1 MHHLYPL
8 AKGDPLCPLGFH
20 PQVRWPTRCKRCF
33 RDYKEHG
40 GKKRDEESSLKRSDT
55 TSSSPN
61 LNTLSRLSSSDH
73 RRSWSSSSNLAE
85 EDDKRNNKASVNDLG
100 PASWTSTPDLAN
112 LEDSTQAN
120 IPTFS
125 LTLPKRRQVPVTKNT
140 RTVSDSFSSSIREN
154 SPTYNKSDTLTTR
167 AKKLQAIKEASQ
179 EISKR
184 IQIKELKATVDENTN
199 HDVQFLIQVKS
210 KAKQEQNK
218 SAQDDN
224 ESEDDTISV
233 AGTETTDTTLV
244 GNIHDNEM
252 QEQIDSLKQELDTM
266 KSKCDRLER
275 EKSDFLLRRLA
286 SIETVASKTTATEVL
301 KLQQRCN
308 ELQSQIEDLKDD
320 KKSLT
325 LKVKELEDD
334 MESRPTAQAAR
345 KVADELRSKLLAAE
359 TLCEEL
365 MDENEDMK
373 KELRD
378 LEEEI
383 EELQDNFREDQ
394 ANEYTSLKKELEQT
408 TKNCRIL
415 SFKLRKT
422 ERKTEQLE
430 VEKGETEKKLREVSG
445 SRNALDRIKE
455 LEHELKVANEA
466 SLRLQKELEDTNAK
480 LNVLQEASSKK
491 TPMLGNI
498 PKFPSSEGKV
508 SRESLTRGGSQDD
521 PVQLLR
527 DLHDSLEREADLRE
541 QLKFAEEEFSRVTR
555 KCIKSSKHL
564 LTLPRITLPNDSFAN
579 VTSLTD
585 LDMSVH
591 QSVSV
596 PSTKNKLVQTYM
608 YSENKGCQIDRIET
622 FHASCQTNACDQTN
636 NKLYMWNSSIND
648 RGFSIHRMY
657 QSATSFSPMA
667 TLLTP
672 IGRKGSPNRLTPE
685 PIIEKDEGISE
696 DDPAELKLLLELN
709 DQEVS
714 VLRKKV
720 EELELEKD
728 SQKKKIK
735 ELQDKLTTKTS
746 KKSLLNSGKTQD
758 IQKLKLL
765 EAEASDLRNKLAEKD
780 KETER
785 LTAEL
790 NLTQK
795 RTKGMQKSKS
805 LDIPDAQNLDFK
817 RQLQSIEQEAAV
829 LRTKVQTLENE
840 NEKLTADSKRLQL
853 LRVTKSAKADKSS
866 EKYIDKIAELEVE
879 LDFANQKIKELED
892 KLKDAS
898 GGKSKSDDKDL
909 DKIKAQL
916 TQTDNEKQKLLD
928 TIKKLREGTTQT
940 FKDRVPK
947 KPSEF
952 TSKVQLKNMVRD
964 LENEIGDI
972 LIVLNNYENAKSK
985 LETEVK
991 EAKSQPTNNIELEK
1005 NLKELEETKN
1015 KLATVENELTTV
1027 LRKNSQDRS
1036 KIDDINNTL
1045 TKTKESLSVQLEEK
1059 KQLHNELSS
1068 IKDKTKNLEDEKLK
1082 LENEVA
1088 TLKTQLKTE
1097 AVKSIDVSN
1106 YKSQI
1111 ENLKSELHKKEKSL
1125 SKLKTDC
1132 EEKEKALKELNL
1144 TIKKIGELEKLL
1156 QDSED
1161 KMKKCEKQYI
1171 DQIKQLTAK
1180 VLSLL
1185 FVDQNNKLCFQ
1196 LEEERN
1202 TIKMKENQK
1211 VLNLQ
1216 IEELN
1221 SKIKAMDKIIS
1232 TKNTL
1237 VEQLEESLRKERE
1250 SSTTI
1255 NLLNNNKEINNL
1267 KDELNKNKAALAEIE
1282 SKLDSANKSKKI
1294 VEEKLKKSENDYKKE
1309 KLALDKKVGELDID
1323 LQNERKKLDI
1333 MKINH
1338 EKDNKNKDIELNSLK
1353 SKIKTLELNTTS
1365 GSKKI
1370 SEVKQEYQERI
1381 DKLESTIA
1389 ADQQQYE
1396 DLTTKYEVLEEEY
1409 IVTKAKLVME
1419 KESVANQLAA
1429 TKRELETTEFELDEL
1444 KTSYSDKNE
1453 TLKKEKQQLEVRPL
1467 YVLISSTRIYFQEK
1481 LKLLEK
1487 SAQKGTDSFGLER
1500 GRLKTLIEE
1509 KASELEQSKKE
1520 NDVLSDQ
1527 LEYIRRENDEL
1538 KKKLDDYERVSKIQR
1553 VISADS
1559 TAMEKEIKQL
1569 RIKIS
1574 TLEESRKSDLAECK
1588 LRYDS
1593 QVTAINEEIR
1603 SLQNQ
1608 VTRFKR
1614 ERDTYK
1620 HMLEGAQKT
1629 IGDLK
1634 SSSSPR
1640 KEHRNSTT
1648 SFDEE
1653 EHRTK
1658 IASLEQQ
1665 VSCMEDELS
1674 EARLEA
1680 SKLKTEL
1687 VSERSSW
1694 EIKISEL
1701 HSRVNELEEE
1711 RLLSTGRMKIPG
1723 LKTRME
1729 LAWHKE
1735 REEQQRLLQETSTLA
1750 RDLRQTLF
1758 EVERERDKERLESK
1772 RKQEQLKKTL
1782 EEDQEE
1788 NRRKLTEL
1796 QCDLLELR
1804 DAHAKLRTTNEKLRR
1819 EKERNEKEREEFK
1832 SIITGR
1838 KRLEQEDDRRIN
1850 ALLEQVEMLIRL
1862 TDSSDST
1869 TEKDVYT
1876 PTPPRRTRGSKSRE
1890 TSPALE
1896 RKDFAK
1902 ESSVTREDRKVQI
1915 QSVMTRLGD
1924 VTDELRRYQR
1934 LAEKNRERERLKRT
1948 MGLRRATSTEHDSL
1962 QVDMNKSTK
1971 EFTKNGS
1978 GSTSLHRKSL
1988 SLEHTLQNEQ
1998 SIWRNDEDS
2007 LSSLQSIDAV
2017 SDLDTRWGKRDTS
2030 LDSRLSGGSTQSETG
2045 ASDKKKKGLIG
2056 KLKKLTKSRSI
2067 DDQDPGH
2074 FSPSRNL
2081 SSKQN
2086 SGSDVNEEKSSKKDL
2101 KERITGIFKRGG
2113 SSSRSN
2119 SLERHHQIDQ
2129 HDHSSTQ
2136 RPLMPNGSNSNL
2148 SPPSPG
2154 PEVVRKQTKSSKYK

>member
-40 GKKRDEESSLKRSDT
+40 GKKREEESSLKRNDT

-61 LNTLSRLSSSDH
+61 LNTLSSSSH
-73 RRSWSSSSNLAE
+73 RRSWSSSSNLAL
-85 EDDKRNNKASVNDLG
+85 EDDNKNSKINVSDLG
-100 PASWTSTPDLAN
+100 PASWTSTPDLGN

-120 IPTFS
+120 IPTVS
-125 LTLPKRRQVPVTKNT
+125 LSLPKRKQIPITKNT
-140 RTVSDSFSSSIREN
+140 RTVSDSFSTSIREN
-154 SPTYNKSDTLTTR
+154 SPTYSKSDAIFAR
-167 AKKLQAIKEASQ
+167 AKKLQAIKEASH

-210 KAKQEQNK
+210 KTKQEENA
-218 SAQDDN
+218 SLQDDN

-244 GNIHDNEM
+244 GNIHDNEL
-252 QEQIDSLKQELDTM
+252 QEQIDSLKQELEAT
-266 KSKCDRLER
+266 KIKCDRLDR
-275 EKSDFLLRRLA
+275 EKSDLLLRRLA
-286 SIETVASKTTATEVL
+286 SIETVTSKTTATEVL
-301 KLQQRCN
+301 KLQQKCN
-308 ELQSQIEDLKDD
+308 ELQSQIEDFKDD
-320 KKSLT
+320 RKSLT
-325 LKVKELEDD
+325 LKIKELEEDLD
-334 MESRPTAQAAR
+334 TRPTAQAAQ
-345 KVADELRSKLLAAE
+345 KIADELRSKLLAAE

-445 SRNALDRIKE
+445 GRNTLDKMKE
-455 LEHELKVANEA
+455 LEQELKVANEA
-466 SLRLQKELEDTNAK
+466 SLRLQKELEETNAK
-480 LNVLQEASSKK
+480 LNILQEANLKK
-491 TPMLGNI
+491 KPPMLGNI
-498 PKFPSSEGKV
+498 PKVPSSEGKV

-527 DLHDSLEREADLRE
+527 DLQDSLEREADLRE
-541 QLKFAEEEFSRVTR
+541 QLKFAEEEAQNFR
-555 KCIKSSKHL
+555 KKAS
-564 LTLPRITLPNDSFAN
+564 
-579 VTSLTD
+579 
-585 LDMSVH
+585 
-591 QSVSV
+591 
-596 PSTKNKLVQTYM
+596 
-608 YSENKGCQIDRIET
+608 RIEDDNE
-622 FHASCQTNACDQTN
+622 SLVLQL
-636 NKLYMWNSSIND
+636 KK
-648 RGFSIHRMY
+648 
-657 QSATSFSPMA
+657 MA
-667 TLLTP
+667 TKAKS
-672 IGRKGSPNRLTPE
+672 RKGSPNRLTPE

-720 EELELEKD
+720 EELEFEKD
-728 SQKKKIK
+728 TQKKKIK
-735 ELQDKLTTKTS
+735 ELQDKLTVKTS
-746 KKSLLNSGKTQD
+746 KKSLINSVKTQGVQD
-758 IQKLKLL
+758 KKLKVL
-765 EAEASDLRNKLAEKD
+765 EEEASDLRKQLVEKD
-780 KETER
+780 KEAER
-785 LTAEL
+785 LIAEL

-795 RTKGMQKSKS
+795 RAKGMQKSKS
-805 LDIPDAQNLDFK
+805 LDIPDGHNLDIK
-817 RQLQSIEQEAAV
+817 RQLQSIEQEAIV
-829 LRTKVQTLENE
+829 LRTKVQTLETE
-840 NEKLTADSKRLQL
+840 NEKLAADNKRLQL
-853 LRVTKSAKADKSS
+853 LRVTKNVKMDKSG

-879 LDFANQKIKELED
+879 LDFAKKKIKELEETSTKSTD
-892 KLKDAS
+892 VKLTP
-898 GGKSKSDDKDL
+898 DDKDI
-909 DKIKAQL
+909 DKIKLEL
-916 TQTDNEKQKLLD
+916 TQAENEKQKLLD
-928 TIKKLREGTTQT
+928 TVKKLREGTTDM

-952 TSKVQLKNMVRD
+952 TSKVQLKNMVKD

-972 LIVLNNYENAKSK
+972 LTVLGNHETEKSK
-985 LETEVK
+985 LESELK
-991 EAKSQPTNNIELEK
+991 ELKSEIQNNIEIEK
-1005 NLKELEETKN
+1005 NLKELEVTKK
-1015 KLATVENELTTV
+1015 KLATIEKELQTV
-1027 LRKNSQDRS
+1027 LRKNHQDRT
-1036 KIDDINNTL
+1036 KYDDVNNTL
-1045 TKTKESLSVQLEEK
+1045 IKTKESLNVQLEEK
-1059 KQLHNELSS
+1059 KQLYDELNS
-1068 IKDKTKNLEDEKLK
+1068 IKDKTKH
-1082 LENEVA
+1082 LENEKQKLESEV
-1088 TLKTQLKTE
+1088 TLLKTQLKTE
-1097 AVKSIDVSN
+1097 TVKESELSSC
-1106 YKSQI
+1106 KEQI
-1111 ENLKSELHKKEKSL
+1111 ENLKTELTKKEKNYKKLKTDLDEKEKSL
-1125 SKLKTDC
+1125 
-1132 EEKEKALKELNL
+1132 KELNV
-1144 TIKKIGELEKLL
+1144 TIKKLGEVEKLL
-1156 QDSED
+1156 LDSED
-1161 KMKKCEKQYI
+1161 KIKKTENQSI
-1171 DQIKQLTAK
+1171 EELKQLSAK
-1180 VLSLL
+1180 
-1185 FVDQNNKLCFQ
+1185 
-1196 LEEERN
+1196 LEEERD
-1202 TIKMKENQK
+1202 KFKLKEAEQFDLSTQWLSDQK
-1211 VLNLQ
+1211 VFNMQ
-1216 IEELN
+1216 IDELN
-1221 SKIKAMDKIIS
+1221 SKIKTLEETIL

-1237 VEQLEESLRKERE
+1237 IEQLEESVKKEKE
-1250 SSTTI
+1250 NSTTV
-1255 NLLNNNKEINNL
+1255 NALTNNKEINNL
-1267 KDELNKNKAALAEIE
+1267 KDELDKTKSNILEME
-1282 SKLDSANKSKKI
+1282 SKLETANKSKK
-1294 VEEKLKKSENDYKKE
+1294 VAEEKLKKVENEFKKE
-1309 KLALDKKVGELDID
+1309 KLALDKKLTELEMD
-1323 LQNERKKLDI
+1323 LQNERKKLDL
-1333 MKINH
+1333 MKNNH
-1338 EKDNKNKDIELNSLK
+1338 EKDNKNKETELISLK
-1353 SKIKTLELNTTS
+1353 SKIKTLQLNSTS
-1365 GSKKI
+1365 GNKKT
-1370 SEVKQEYQERI
+1370 SEIKQEYQDRI
-1381 DKLESTIA
+1381 DKLENTIA
-1389 ADQQQYE
+1389 AEQQQYE
-1396 DLTTKYEVLEEEY
+1396 DLTAKYEVLEEEY

-1419 KESVANQLAA
+1419 KETIANQLAA
-1429 TKRELETTEFELDEL
+1429 TKRDLEAVEFKLEEM
-1444 KTSYSDKNE
+1444 KNSSISKNE
-1453 TLKKEKQQLEVRPL
+1453 ILEKEKL
-1467 YVLISSTRIYFQEK
+1467 
-1481 LKLLEK
+1481 LLEETIK
-1487 SAQKGTDSFGLER
+1487 TLEKNVQKGTDSFGLER
-1500 GRLKTLIEE
+1500 GRLKTLLEE
-1509 KASELEQSKKE
+1509 KVSDLEQSKKE

-1527 LEYIRRENDEL
+1527 LEHIRRENDEL
-1538 KKKLDDYERVSKIQR
+1538 KKKLDDFDKVSKRQR
-1553 VISADS
+1553 VINADT
-1559 TAMEKEIKQL
+1559 TAMEKEIRQL
-1569 RIKIS
+1569 RNKL
-1574 TLEESRKSDLAECK
+1574 TTAEELRKSDVAECK

-1593 QVTAINEEIR
+1593 QVTVINEEIR
-1603 SLQNQ
+1603 SLQAQ

-1620 HMLEGAQKT
+1620 HMLEGAQRT

-1634 SSSSPR
+1634 SSSTPR

-1658 IASLEQQ
+1658 VASLEQQ

-1711 RLLSTGRMKIPG
+1711 RILSSGRTKISG

-1819 EKERNEKEREEFK
+1819 EKERNEKEREEFR
-1832 SIITGR
+1832 SIISGR

-1850 ALLEQVEMLIRL
+1850 ALLEQVEMLIKL
-1862 TDSSDST
+1862 TDT
-1869 TEKDVYT
+1869 EEPITEKDVYT

-1890 TSPALE
+1890 SSPALE
-1896 RKDFAK
+1896 RKEFAK
-1902 ESSVTREDRKVQI
+1902 ESSVTREDRKLQI
-1915 QSVMTRLGD
+1915 QSVTTRLSD
-1924 VTDELRRYQR
+1924 VMDELRRYQR
-1934 LAEKNRERERLKRT
+1934 LSEKNRERERIKRT
-1948 MGLRRATSTEHDSL
+1948 MGLRRATSTEHDNL
-1962 QVDMNKSTK
+1962 QTDANKSVK
-1971 EFTKNGS
+1971 ESKSGS
-1978 GSTSLHRKSL
+1978 TSTSLHRKSL
-1988 SLEHTLQNEQ
+1988 SLEHTLQNDQ
-1998 SIWRNDEDS
+1998 NIWRNDDDS
-2007 LSSLQSIDAV
+2007 LSSLQSIDGV

-2030 LDSRLSGGSTQSETG
+2030 LDSRLSAGSTQSETG

-2074 FSPSRNL
+2074 FSPSRTL
-2081 SSKQN
+2081 SSKN

-2101 KERITGIFKRGG
+2101 RERITGIFKRGG

-2119 SLERHHQIDQ
+2119 SLERHQSDKQ
-2129 HDHSSTQ
+2129 DNSSTQ

-2148 SPPSPG
+2148 SQTSPKV
-2154 PEVVRKQTKSSKYK
+2154 ETVRKQMKSSKYK